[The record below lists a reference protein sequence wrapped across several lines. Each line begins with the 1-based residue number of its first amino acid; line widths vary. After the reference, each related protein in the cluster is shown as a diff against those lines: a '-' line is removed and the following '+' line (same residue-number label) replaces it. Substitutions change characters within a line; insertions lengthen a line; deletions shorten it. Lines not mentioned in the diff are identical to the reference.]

1 MAKLIPGKVRS
12 QGSLLYE
19 AGKVSLQEVKEKY
32 LYFRVEDESLRYSLD
47 DEAIF
52 CSCAFFQKK
61 KFCTHLAAVEAYL
74 KNDDKGK
81 TALASLEED
90 ASATEETQEKVSFG
104 RLFLDQ
110 VLPKIEKKETR
121 YVLSAVGHE
130 DDFSGQFL
138 WSLRIRRLPDERS
151 YVIRDILAF
160 LQALQKEGHFAIG
173 KSYYEPIS
181 YLEFDEASQ
190 DLIRFLQGLVID
202 RTTKEQDFFPNA
214 GRHLYFP
221 PSLFEEAVDLL
232 MSLDSFLLQYSLY
245 DFQEVFF
252 QDVHGDEALFNFQVE
267 DHGEYYELMITE
279 PQVKVVEAG
288 DYLFQNGIFYH
299 LTPQQR
305 TLWKAIQDLPMD
317 QDQKKRLHFDPA
329 DQTKL
334 AYSLKEFKK
343 LGPIQAPTSFLIHDF
358 TPEFYFDLA
367 QDRTI
372 LLDMV
377 FRFKDRRVSS
387 REELLNLPY
396 SSDFDKEQEVFST
409 MLAAGF
415 TDDFSSQ
422 RSSLSS
428 EQIYPFFHQ
437 QIPSFEAIGE
447 VTLSDRL
454 LELYQVERPK
464 IDVQTN
470 GRLLEI
476 GFDFASID
484 PAEVDQVLKALVGQ
498 EDYFVSHTG
507 KVLVFDEETKKISRS
522 LVELRAKMTKGGKLQ
537 TQRIAAYELTGLLEN
552 QANVHF
558 SEEFQ
563 HLAHD
568 LTHPEDYP
576 LPQMAITATLRDY
589 QETGIKWFSM
599 LNHYGF
605 GGILADDMGLGK
617 TLQTISFLTSIV
629 QKDTKILILAPSS
642 LIYNWKQEF
651 SKFAPQL
658 EVAVVYGLKQHR
670 DEIIAT
676 NPQVVITSYAS
687 FRQDVEEY
695 QKNQYEYLILDEA
708 QVMKNAQTKIAQHL
722 RGFDVAHVFAL
733 SGTPIE
739 NHVGE
744 LWSIFQIVLPG
755 LFPARK
761 EFQKLSPETIAR
773 FVKPFVMRRK
783 KEEVLKEL
791 PDLIETTYH
800 NELDEAQKT
809 IYLAQLKQI
818 QDRVRTSSD
827 EELNRSKV
835 EILSGLMRLR
845 QICDTPALFMED
857 YQGESGKLES
867 LRDLLA
873 QIQDSN
879 HRVLIFSQ
887 FRGMLDILEKEIVK
901 LGMTSFKITGST
913 PAKERQEMTNAFNSG
928 ERTAFLISLKAGGV
942 GLNLTGADTVILVDL
957 WWNPAVEDQAIG
969 RAHRMGQDQNVEVY
983 RMITRGTIEEK
994 IQELQA
1000 SKRHLVSTILDG
1012 TETRSSLSVEEIREI
1027 LGIQSE

>member
-81 TALASLEED
+81 TALTSLEED

-121 YVLSAVGHE
+121 YVLSTVGHE

-160 LQALQKEGHFAIG
+160 LQTLQKEGHFAIG

-267 DHGEYYELMITE
+267 DHGEYYELIITE

-522 LVELRAKMTKGGKLQ
+522 LVELRAKITKGGKLQ

-629 QKDTKILILAPSS
+629 QEDTKILILAPSS

-1027 LGIQSE
+1027 LGIQPE

>member
-81 TALASLEED
+81 TALTSLEED

-121 YVLSAVGHE
+121 YVLSTVGHE

-160 LQALQKEGHFAIG
+160 LQTLQKEGHFAIG

-387 REELLNLPY
+387 REELSPDE
-396 SSDFDKEQEVFST
+396 SC
-409 MLAAGF
+409 AA
-415 TDDFSSQ
+415 
-422 RSSLSS
+422 
-428 EQIYPFFHQ
+428 
-437 QIPSFEAIGE
+437 
-447 VTLSDRL
+447 
-454 LELYQVERPK
+454 
-464 IDVQTN
+464 
-470 GRLLEI
+470 
-476 GFDFASID
+476 
-484 PAEVDQVLKALVGQ
+484 
-498 EDYFVSHTG
+498 
-507 KVLVFDEETKKISRS
+507 
-522 LVELRAKMTKGGKLQ
+522 
-537 TQRIAAYELTGLLEN
+537 
-552 QANVHF
+552 
-558 SEEFQ
+558 
-563 HLAHD
+563 
-568 LTHPEDYP
+568 
-576 LPQMAITATLRDY
+576 
-589 QETGIKWFSM
+589 
-599 LNHYGF
+599 
-605 GGILADDMGLGK
+605 
-617 TLQTISFLTSIV
+617 
-629 QKDTKILILAPSS
+629 
-642 LIYNWKQEF
+642 
-651 SKFAPQL
+651 
-658 EVAVVYGLKQHR
+658 
-670 DEIIAT
+670 
-676 NPQVVITSYAS
+676 
-687 FRQDVEEY
+687 
-695 QKNQYEYLILDEA
+695 
-708 QVMKNAQTKIAQHL
+708 
-722 RGFDVAHVFAL
+722 
-733 SGTPIE
+733 
-739 NHVGE
+739 
-744 LWSIFQIVLPG
+744 
-755 LFPARK
+755 AR
-761 EFQKLSPETIAR
+761 
-773 FVKPFVMRRK
+773 
-783 KEEVLKEL
+783 
-791 PDLIETTYH
+791 
-800 NELDEAQKT
+800 
-809 IYLAQLKQI
+809 
-818 QDRVRTSSD
+818 
-827 EELNRSKV
+827 
-835 EILSGLMRLR
+835 
-845 QICDTPALFMED
+845 
-857 YQGESGKLES
+857 
-867 LRDLLA
+867 
-873 QIQDSN
+873 
-879 HRVLIFSQ
+879 
-887 FRGMLDILEKEIVK
+887 
-901 LGMTSFKITGST
+901 
-913 PAKERQEMTNAFNSG
+913 
-928 ERTAFLISLKAGGV
+928 
-942 GLNLTGADTVILVDL
+942 
-957 WWNPAVEDQAIG
+957 
-969 RAHRMGQDQNVEVY
+969 
-983 RMITRGTIEEK
+983 
-994 IQELQA
+994 
-1000 SKRHLVSTILDG
+1000 
-1012 TETRSSLSVEEIREI
+1012 
-1027 LGIQSE
+1027 